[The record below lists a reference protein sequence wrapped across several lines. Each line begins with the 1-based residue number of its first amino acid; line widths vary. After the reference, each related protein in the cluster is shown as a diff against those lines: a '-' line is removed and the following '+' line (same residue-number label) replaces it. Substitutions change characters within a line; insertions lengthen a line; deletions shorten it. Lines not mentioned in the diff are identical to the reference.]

1 MPFSLRAKRK
11 RRSNLSDRCT
21 LDNKSTT
28 SVRRGANL
36 SRSDTHCHP
45 RRLGSSA
52 TSLRQPETSAQV
64 FFPQHSNILHWSN
77 ILKPKFS
84 WLRFQKFT
92 FPIPIGVTSLARG
105 LACLLQLTVN
115 KKYRQ
120 FITVSHITVSRITI
134 SRITISHTYGL
145 PPAVT
150 SFSYQ
155 HIPLGGRSSF
165 GRHTAVGMSVY
176 LANFGGRKIH
186 ARLASG
192 WESAVGIPLGCESC
206 CGSPRIL
213 LKFGVL
219 QPAKASRILWL
230 IQNRKMADQGEEEPR

>member
-105 LACLLQLTVN
+105 LACLLQL
-115 KKYRQ
+115 KS
-120 FITVSHITVSRITI
+120 TVSS
-134 SRITISHTYGL
+134 SLYL
-145 PPAVT
+145 T
-150 SFSYQ
+150 S
-155 HIPLGGRSSF
+155 L
-165 GRHTAVGMSVY
+165 Y
-176 LANFGGRKIH
+176 LALLY
-186 ARLASG
+186 LALRYLTPMDCHLLSPPFHISIFH
-192 WESAVGIPLGCESC
+192 SAVDRHLADTQLSVCRCTLPTLVVARFMLGWPQAES
-206 CGSPRIL
+206 
-213 LKFGVL
+213 L
-219 QPAKASRILWL
+219 QLEFRWGANLVVVR
-230 IQNRKMADQGEEEPR
+230 QEFC